1 LWLTKYLV
9 EELTDTTVVTVSH
22 DRAFLNEVCTHII
35 WMRHGKLY
43 ATEKTAV
50 NDAFT
55 VLVAEPIN
63 RLAFLLLLFP
73 LAGFRQP
80 PIISNGWAV
89 SLLRLT

>member
-43 ATEKTAV
+43 ATDKTAV
-50 NDAFT
+50 NNAHI

-63 RLAFLLLLFP
+63 RLAFLLLLF
-73 LAGFRQP
+73 LRWLGFDNCLFLVMAGPFRCR
-80 PIISNGWAV
+80 A
-89 SLLRLT
+89 